1 LQLILVQGQLQ
12 DFLYEGKQSMKIL
25 IGGSSGLVGTA
36 LIKSLEAGGHE
47 IFRLVR
53 HAPNSR
59 TEVEW
64 SPDRYSI
71 ALARIEGF
79 DAVVNLAGESIAE
92 GRWTDEKK
100 RKIRESRVK
109 GTKLLGDA
117 LANLTTPPKTFIC
130 ASAIGYYGN
139 RGDEILTEESTPGND
154 FLAEVCAEWEKA
166 TALATEKGIRVVN
179 ARFGIILDT
188 KGGALKKML
197 PPFRMGIGGRI
208 GSGKQWMSWIT
219 LDDVIGGLNF
229 LLDGFNL
236 SDWAEEKDDRLRGPV
251 NFVAPN
257 PVTNAEFTKTLGK
270 VLSRPTFFPIPEF
283 GVRLAFGEM
292 GEALLLGSQ
301 RVAPKSLTRAGY
313 EFQYLR
319 LEEALR
325 HELSVGR

>member
-1 LQLILVQGQLQ
+1 
-12 DFLYEGKQSMKIL
+12 MKIL
-25 IGGSSGLVGTA
+25 VGGSHGLVGTA
-36 LIKSLEAGGHE
+36 LIKSWETQGHE

-53 HAPNSR
+53 HAPGAK

-92 GRWTDEKK
+92 GRWTDDKK

-117 LANLTTPPKTFIC
+117 LANLTQPPKTFMC

-139 RGDEILTEESTPGND
+139 RGDEILTEASAPGDD
-154 FLAEVCAEWEKA
+154 FLADVCVEWEKA

-179 ARFGIILDT
+179 ARFGVILDAD
-188 KGGALKKML
+188 GGALKRML
-197 PPFRMGIGGRI
+197 PPFRLGVGGKV
-208 GSGKQWMSWIT
+208 GSGKQWMSWIA
-219 LDDVIGGLNF
+219 LEDVIAGINF
-229 LLDGFNL
+229 ALTNDSLG
-236 SDWAEEKDDRLRGPV
+236 GPV

-257 PVTNAEFTKTLGK
+257 PVTNLEFTKTLGK
-270 VLSRPTFFPIPEF
+270 VLSRPTLLPIPAF

-292 GEALLLGSQ
+292 GEALLLGGQ
-301 RVAPKSLTRAGY
+301 RVVPKRLVQTGY
-313 EFQYLR
+313 KFQYP
-319 LEEALR
+319 
-325 HELSVGR
+325 ELSGTLQHALDR

>member
-1 LQLILVQGQLQ
+1 
-12 DFLYEGKQSMKIL
+12 MKIL

-53 HAPNSR
+53 RAPNSR

-92 GRWTDEKK
+92 RWTDEKK

-139 RGDEILTEESTPGND
+139 RGDEILTEESAPGDD

-188 KGGALKKML
+188 EGGALKKML
-197 PPFRMGIGGRI
+197 PPFRMGLGGRV
-208 GSGKQWMSWIT
+208 GSGKQWMSWIA
-219 LDDVIGGLNF
+219 LDDVIGGLN
-229 LLDGFNL
+229 L
-236 SDWAEEKDDRLRGPV
+236 SLTNESLRGPV

-257 PVTNAEFTKTLGK
+257 PVTNAEFTTTLGK
-270 VLSRPTFFPIPEF
+270 VLSRPTFLPIPEF

-301 RVAPKSLTRAGY
+301 RVAPSKLDKASYAFRYPGLV
-313 EFQYLR
+313 
-319 LEEALR
+319 EALQKV
-325 HELSVGR
+325 L

>member
-1 LQLILVQGQLQ
+1 
-12 DFLYEGKQSMKIL
+12 MKIL

-36 LIKSLEAGGHE
+36 LIKSLEAQGHE
-47 IFRLVR
+47 VFRLVR
-53 HAPNSR
+53 HAPGSKA
-59 TEVEW
+59 EVEW

-92 GRWTDEKK
+92 GRWTDDKK

-117 LANLTTPPKTFIC
+117 LANLTKPPQTFIC

-139 RGDEILTEESTPGND
+139 RGDEILTEVSAPGDD
-154 FLAEVCAEWEKA
+154 FLADVCVEWEKA

-179 ARFGIILDT
+179 ARFGVILDV

-197 PPFRMGIGGRI
+197 PPFRLGLGGKV
-208 GSGKQWMSWIT
+208 GSGKQWMSWIA
-219 LDDVIGGLNF
+219 LDDVISGLNF
-229 LLDGFNL
+229 VLN
-236 SDWAEEKDDRLRGPV
+236 DDSVRGPI

-257 PVTNAEFTKTLGK
+257 AVTNAEFTKTLGK
-270 VLSRPTFFPIPEF
+270 VLSRPTLLPIPAF

-292 GEALLLGSQ
+292 GEALLLGGQ
-301 RVAPKSLTRAGY
+301 RVAPKVLLDAGY
-313 EFQYLR
+313 QFQR
-319 LEEALR
+319 PELEPALR
-325 HELSVGR
+325 QLLEQSDTGR